1 MQTLPR
7 KVIILLAVVL
17 VGLVA
22 ISAYSSLAAPSSTGP
37 WKQSFEY
44 PLVVGGTS
52 AVVGQSCV
60 DSAGYVYCVGGE
72 GANQNPTN
80 SVYYSPASSVGVGNW
95 TASANPYPQ
104 AITFESCASASGYV
118 YCVGGQKDS
127 SADDTNS
134 SYFAPLTPSGV
145 GPWAPSTPLPGSHR
159 CAPRAWP
166 GWRPLLHGRGERDH
180 GTNSTATLT
189 GSVWFAPISSSGVG
203 TRTQAA
209 DYPARVFFPSCTGLG
224 SYVYC
229 VAGEGTQDNPVNS
242 TYYSYVTSSGM
253 GPWTATSSY
262 PIDTLAESCVTSYS
276 LLYCIGGLESG
287 GTTISS
293 VYFAS
298 ASSASLGQWQAAP
311 SYPLGIATDCVAG
324 PGLLYCVGGYESSNE
339 APTGDSYYA
348 LLNATAGG
356 SSSDLGRL
364 RPARYFS
371 ATAFS
376 GSSLEIISA
385 REAVAASLSFES
397 CDFS

>member
-22 ISAYSSLAAPSSTGP
+22 ISAYSQLAAPSSTGP

-134 SYFAPLTPSGV
+134 SYYAPLTPSGV
-145 GPWAPSTPLPGSHR
+145 GPWASSTPYPVPIDALSCVASVGDLY
-159 CAPRAWP
+159 CM
-166 GWRPLLHGRGERDH
+166 GGENETS
-180 GTNSTATLT
+180 GTNSTTTLT

-203 TRTQAA
+203 TWTQAA

-229 VAGEGTQDNPVNS
+229 VAGEDAQDNPVNS

-253 GPWTATSSY
+253 GPWTATSGY

-356 SSSDLGRL
+356 SSS
-364 RPARYFS
+364 
-371 ATAFS
+371 T
-376 GSSLEIISA
+376 
-385 REAVAASLSFES
+385 
-397 CDFS
+397 